1 MKGGS
6 KKARLFMKGVSM
18 GRSRSDR
25 SLLAPS
31 GAVRWEYVRGRWVR
45 LPARRCATPGC
56 HFNAVGSEPFCIR
69 CRKNHVA
76 PLPSSSAPRAEQLS
90 LFTADEESPKERR

>member
-18 GRSRSDR
+18 VRSRSDR

-31 GAVRWEYVRGRWVR
+31 DSGRWEYVRGRWVR
-45 LPARRCATPGC
+45 LPVRRCATSGC
-56 HFNAVGSEPFCIR
+56 RFNAVGGEPFCIR
-69 CRKNHVA
+69 CRKTHVA
-76 PLPSSSAPRAEQLS
+76 PPAPTAPRAEQLS
-90 LFTADEESPKERR
+90 LFNADEESPKERR